1 MPDEPRIGC
10 WATKISA
17 LYCPDGSSR
26 CRYFGSDMRKPD
38 LLASLLVCCLVSAG
52 CNGPVEEF
60 QRVNNSLEDS
70 LTASKEM
77 LEQKYAY
84 LQQMACAEGRMLAD
98 SVNVLYERASERL
111 FALDE
116 ALTGPAL
123 NDEKAVGPFDEGGLA
138 VEALTLSK
146 QLYSM
151 MASVCPEDSARASIA
166 SYGETFSV
174 LSDAGAWQVRDFQ
187 QAPPPVVT
195 SNIERW
201 VADMGKA
208 KRLCTG
214 ALLAPCR

>member
-1 MPDEPRIGC
+1 MLVPRRLLTSAVLAALWMGC
-10 WATKISA
+10 GISDQINESLTTVDNA
-17 LYCPDGSSR
+17 L
-26 CRYFGSDMRKPD
+26 
-38 LLASLLVCCLVSAG
+38 
-52 CNGPVEEF
+52 
-60 QRVNNSLEDS
+60 QDS
-70 LTASKEM
+70 LTASKAM
-77 LEQKYAY
+77 LDQKYAY
-84 LQQMACAEGRMLAD
+84 LQQMACAEGRLLAD

-116 ALTGPAL
+116 ALTGPAV
-123 NDEKAVGPFDEGGLA
+123 NDEKAGGPFDEGGLA

-166 SYGETFSV
+166 SYGEAFTV
-174 LSDAGAWQVRDFQ
+174 LSDVGAWQVRDFK
-187 QAPPPVVT
+187 QAPPPAIT

-208 KRLCTG
+208 KRLCSG

>member
-1 MPDEPRIGC
+1 MLVPRQLLTGVVLAALCTGC
-10 WATKISA
+10 GVSDA
-17 LYCPDGSSR
+17 LNDS
-26 CRYFGSDMRKPD
+26 FVTVDNA
-38 LLASLLVCCLVSAG
+38 L
-52 CNGPVEEF
+52 
-60 QRVNNSLEDS
+60 QDS
-70 LTASKEM
+70 LTASKDM
-77 LEQKYAY
+77 LAQKYAY
-84 LQQMACAEGRMLAD
+84 LQQMACAEGRLLAD

-116 ALTGPAL
+116 ALTGPAVT
-123 NDEKAVGPFDEGGLA
+123 DEKAVGPFDEGGLA

-151 MASVCPEDSARASIA
+151 MALVCPEDSARASIA
-166 SYGETFSV
+166 SYGEAFTV
-174 LSDAGAWQVRDFQ
+174 LSDVGAWQVRDFE

>member
-1 MPDEPRIGC
+1 
-10 WATKISA
+10 
-17 LYCPDGSSR
+17 
-26 CRYFGSDMRKPD
+26 MRKPD
-38 LLASLLVCCLVSAG
+38 LLAPLLVYCLVSAG
-52 CNGPVEEF
+52 CNGPAEEF

-70 LTASKEM
+70 LTASKDM
-77 LEQKYAY
+77 LEHKYAY
-84 LQQMACAEGRMLAD
+84 LQQMACAEGRVLAD

-116 ALTGPAL
+116 ALTGPAV
-123 NDEKAVGPFDEGGLA
+123 NDEKAVGPFDKGGLA
-138 VEALTLSK
+138 SQALANSQ
-146 QLYSM
+146 QLYALM
-151 MASVCPEDSARASIA
+151 IAVCPEDSARAGIA
-166 SYGETFSV
+166 SYGEALTG
-174 LSDAGAWQVRDFQ
+174 LPDPQTWQSRDFQ